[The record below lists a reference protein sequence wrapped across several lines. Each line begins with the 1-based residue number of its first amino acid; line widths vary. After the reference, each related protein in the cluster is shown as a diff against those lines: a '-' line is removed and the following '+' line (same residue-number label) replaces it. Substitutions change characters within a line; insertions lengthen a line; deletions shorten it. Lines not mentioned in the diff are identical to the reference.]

1 MKKYLICLLAFF
13 ISSTVFSQGNEWE
26 WDEHTKDVAY
36 EAPNSKYAKKWY
48 FWNGPEQTDYNKYC
62 VMSPNGSFKTVSN
75 DIDDE
80 TGVPYTTT
88 SSGTWKRIEKLKITY
103 HITNVVYIADKVKMA
118 KLPLRRRDDLQ
129 KRLTQGASIFK
140 RTYPQGIKWT
150 VDIYMVDDDYLM
162 TKPIGSSAF
171 DNLVS
176 ERYITRKDIERKK
189 AKEEEARADEA
200 RKAEELRKAEEA
212 KRNEEASKAEELRKA
227 EEARKAKETEND
239 RKAEQYVYDVVEEM
253 PQFPGGPS
261 ALFEYLSKNIQYS
274 KAAKKNGI
282 QGRVLVSFIVE
293 KDGSISNA
301 KVEKSVEPSLDEEA
315 LRVVTVMPKWVS
327 GKQNGVPV
335 RVKYTVPVTF
345 RL

>member
-1 MKKYLICLLAFF
+1 MKKSVLCLLVLF
-13 ISSTVFSQGNEWE
+13 ISSSAMSQRSEWY

-189 AKEEEARADEA
+189 AKEEKTRADEA
-200 RKAEELRKAEEA
+200 RKAEETRKVKEETENVRKAEH
-212 KRNEEASKAEELRKA
+212 
-227 EEARKAKETEND
+227 
-239 RKAEQYVYDVVEEM
+239 YVYDVVEEM
-253 PQFPGGPS
+253 PQFPAGPS
-261 ALFEYLSKNIQYS
+261 VLFEYLSKNIQYPEV
-274 KAAKKNGI
+274 AKKNSI

-315 LRVVTVMPKWVS
+315 LRVVTLMPKWVS
-327 GKQNGVPV
+327 GKQNGEPV
-335 RVKYTVPVTF
+335 RVKYKVPVTF
-345 RL
+345 SL